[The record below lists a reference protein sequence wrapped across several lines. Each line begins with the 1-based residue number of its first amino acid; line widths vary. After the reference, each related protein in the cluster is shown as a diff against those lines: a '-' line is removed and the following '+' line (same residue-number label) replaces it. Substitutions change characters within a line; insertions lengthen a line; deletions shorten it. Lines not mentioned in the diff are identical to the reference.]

1 MRQQIKDHEKKIILR
16 NQILNESLSSWNLN
30 IVDSNVSELGMNLKK
45 NKNITYIYYIYL
57 YLNSYKYKFHI
68 IFKTFRSNSFY

>member
-1 MRQQIKDHEKKIILR
+1 MRQQIKDHEKKVILR

-30 IVDSNVSELGMNLKK
+30 IVDSNVSELGVNLKK

-57 YLNSYKYKFHI
+57 YLNSYININFI
-68 IFKTFRSNSFY
+68 

>member
-1 MRQQIKDHEKKIILR
+1 MRQQIKDHEKKVILR

-45 NKNITYIYYIYL
+45 KNHNLYLFIYYIYL
-57 YLNSYKYKFHI
+57 YLNSYININFI
-68 IFKTFRSNSFY
+68 